1 MIGRFEVSWLGVS
14 RFCDWEFLEKDKK
27 LTVRTPSPV
36 GGQSPAALAGQE
48 PRYLEHTQA
57 NTQYAKKEI
66 IAVSV
71 VYAMLSSR

>member
-1 MIGRFEVSWLGVS
+1 MEAS
-14 RFCDWEFLEKDKK
+14 RERVKE

-57 NTQYAKKEI
+57 NTQYAKQEM

-71 VYAMLSSR
+71 VYAVLSSR